1 MTTTFKDITEYLDVK
16 GIDYNPIR
24 LSTLLSKLDWEQLE
38 DLLYT
43 LKDVFAAGTEEMS
56 SYAQGYSEGYD
67 DGYSEGYD
75 DSYDK
80 GYDDGYDK
88 GYDDGTSTEE

>member
-38 DLLYT
+38 DLLNII
-43 LKDVFAAGTEEMS
+43 K
-56 SYAQGYSEGYD
+56 
-67 DGYSEGYD
+67 
-75 DSYDK
+75 DSY
-80 GYDDGYDK
+80 
-88 GYDDGTSTEE
+88 EEGEASW